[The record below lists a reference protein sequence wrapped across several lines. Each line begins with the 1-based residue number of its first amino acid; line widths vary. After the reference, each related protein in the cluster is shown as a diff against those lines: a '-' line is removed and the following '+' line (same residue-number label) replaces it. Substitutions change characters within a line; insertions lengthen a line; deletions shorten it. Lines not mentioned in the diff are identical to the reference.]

1 VDGDAGAR
9 EAEPEEDEQEVAL
22 DFRLLRYFIAV
33 AEELHLAR
41 AAERLG
47 IEQSPV
53 SRAMRDLE
61 SQLGVQL
68 FDRSTRLTRLTW
80 AGQVFL
86 GECRRVQATV
96 EQAVKSAK
104 AAAQGYQGHLR
115 IAICDSLAQP
125 RIATL
130 LARSREDEPEL
141 EIRVFEL
148 PFAQQLKTLH
158 DDLLDIGFALSN
170 AVHDGLVAEPVWT
183 DPLSVIVP
191 ARHPLLAHVQVPLAE
206 ALKFPLVLCHP
217 ESGSG
222 CRHQIQALLQDAG
235 TPLKLVD
242 EVTSLGVML
251 TLVGAGLLGAPL
263 APAWAQ
269 FRVEVSGVG
278 AKQIPVAIAPFQGSS
293 PANADVPA
301 IIRAGE
307 PLVSGWLG
315 LPPEASAAFVM
326 GFLRRDFGATGLF
339 VMAESLSPIQAVV
352 GMITITLFIP
362 CFASLMMMV
371 KEQGTKTAMAMV
383 GMIVPFAFLIGG
395 LFNLVLR
402 AVW

>member
-1 VDGDAGAR
+1 MPSKKVPTGVGRDVGAWQG
-9 EAEPEEDEQEVAL
+9 EPEEDKLEVAL
-22 DFRLLRYFIAV
+22 DFRLLRYFVAV
-33 AEELHLAR
+33 AEELHLGR

-68 FDRSTRLTRLTW
+68 FDRNTRLTRLTW

-86 GECRRVQATV
+86 VECRRVQATV

-130 LARSREDEPEL
+130 LARSREDEPDL

-148 PFAQQLKTLH
+148 PFAQQIKMLH

-191 ARHPLLAHVQVPLAE
+191 TRHPLLAYVQVPLAE

-222 CRHQIQALLQDAG
+222 CRHQTQAMLEDAG

-251 TLVGAGLLGAPL
+251 TLVGAGYGIGFAIASQVRTLQRPDISIRPL
-263 APAWAQ
+263 AD
-269 FRVEVSGVG
+269 
-278 AKQIPVAIAPFQGSS
+278 IPPMLSTYLLRRQ
-293 PANADVPA
+293 
-301 IIRAGE
+301 GE
-307 PLVSGWLG
+307 PSEPMKRFIERVKDG
-315 LPPEASAAFVM
+315 AAPV
-326 GFLRRDFGATGLF
+326 DD
-339 VMAESLSPIQAVV
+339 EP
-352 GMITITLFIP
+352 
-362 CFASLMMMV
+362 
-371 KEQGTKTAMAMV
+371 
-383 GMIVPFAFLIGG
+383 VP
-395 LFNLVLR
+395 
-402 AVW
+402 

>member
-1 VDGDAGAR
+1 M
-9 EAEPEEDEQEVAL
+9 EP
-22 DFRLLRYFIAV
+22 RLLRYFVAV

-86 GECRRVQATV
+86 GECRRVMATV

-115 IAICDSLAQP
+115 IAICDGLAQP

-130 LARSREDEPEL
+130 LARSREEEPEM

-183 DPLSVIVP
+183 DP
-191 ARHPLLAHVQVPLAE
+191 
-206 ALKFPLVLCHP
+206 
-217 ESGSG
+217 
-222 CRHQIQALLQDAG
+222 
-235 TPLKLVD
+235 
-242 EVTSLGVML
+242 
-251 TLVGAGLLGAPL
+251 
-263 APAWAQ
+263 
-269 FRVEVSGVG
+269 
-278 AKQIPVAIAPFQGSS
+278 
-293 PANADVPA
+293 
-301 IIRAGE
+301 
-307 PLVSGWLG
+307 
-315 LPPEASAAFVM
+315 
-326 GFLRRDFGATGLF
+326 
-339 VMAESLSPIQAVV
+339 
-352 GMITITLFIP
+352 
-362 CFASLMMMV
+362 
-371 KEQGTKTAMAMV
+371 
-383 GMIVPFAFLIGG
+383 
-395 LFNLVLR
+395 
-402 AVW
+402 